1 MENKAQEDQSSAV
14 AVFSDHSGAENAI
27 RTLKNSGFDITKL
40 SVLGK
45 DFPSED
51 NVVGIYGAGDR
62 LKYWGKM
69 GAFWGGMWSLLPGS
83 AFLIVPG
90 IGTVVIAGPVATWIV
105 SALEGAVFVGGV
117 SAIGAG
123 LVSLGIS
130 KDKAL
135 KCESSMKAGKL
146 LLILHGTY
154 TDAIKARNTL
164 ESTAAEE
171 IDIHQMPPEPVRVG

>member
-14 AVFSDHSGAENAI
+14 AIFSDHSGAENAI
-27 RTLKNSGFDITKL
+27 KSLKDSCFDITKL

-45 DFPSED
+45 DFQSED

-62 LKYWGKM
+62 MKYWGKM
-69 GAFWGGMWSLLPGS
+69 GAFWGGMWGLLAGS

-90 IGTVVIAGPVATWIV
+90 VGPVVIAGPVAAWIV

-117 SAIGAG
+117 SALGAG

-135 KCESSMKAGKL
+135 KYESSIKAGKF
-146 LLILHGTY
+146 LLILHGTE
-154 TDAIKARNTL
+154 TDAVKARNTL
-164 ESTAAEE
+164 ESTEAEE
-171 IDIHQMPPEPVRVG
+171 VDIHRMPPEPARVG

>member
-27 RTLKNSGFDITKL
+27 RALKNSGFDITKL

-45 DFPSED
+45 DVQSED
-51 NVVGIYGAGDR
+51 NVVGIYGAGDH

-69 GAFWGGMWSLLPGS
+69 GTFWGGMWGLLAGS

-90 IGTVVIAGPVATWIV
+90 IGPVVIAGPVAAWIV

-117 SAIGAG
+117 SALGAG
-123 LVSLGIS
+123 LVCLGICR
-130 KDKAL
+130 DKAL
-135 KCESSMKAGKL
+135 KYESSIKAGKL
-146 LLILHGTY
+146 LLILHGTE

-171 IDIHQMPPEPVRVG
+171 IDIHRMPPEPAHVG